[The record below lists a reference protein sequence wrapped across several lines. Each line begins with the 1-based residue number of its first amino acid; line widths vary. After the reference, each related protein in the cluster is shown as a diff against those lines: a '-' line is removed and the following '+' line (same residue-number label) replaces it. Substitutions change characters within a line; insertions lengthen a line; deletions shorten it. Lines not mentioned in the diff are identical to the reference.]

1 MIQQPHF
8 WVSIQKNWNRIFCTA
23 TLFAA
28 RGTNVLIFEQIK
40 KCDMYVT
47 WIRSH
52 SAFLKRRKSHHKGQ
66 QKWTWKTLLSLLLL
80 LFSHQLVSDS
90 LQPHRLQHT
99 KLPCPSPSPGV
110 CSNSCP
116 LSQWCHPT
124 ISSCVV
130 PFSSCLQS
138 FPASGSFQ
146 MSQFFS
152 SGGQSIGASASAPAF
167 PINIQGWFPLRLT
180 SLISLLSKGLSEDM
194 RPSEISQSQKD
205 NYCMIPLPWDYLK

>member
-1 MIQQPHF
+1 MWH
-8 WVSIQKNWNRIFCTA
+8 V
-23 TLFAA
+23 
-28 RGTNVLIFEQIK
+28 
-40 KCDMYVT
+40 CDMNQIPFSFFKKEET
-47 WIRSH
+47 SP
-52 SAFLKRRKSHHKGQ
+52 KGQ

-152 SGGQSIGASASAPAF
+152 SGGQSIGASASAPVL

-205 NYCMIPLPWDYLK
+205 NYCMIPLTWDYLK

>member
-23 TLFAA
+23 TLFEA
-28 RGTNVLIFEQIK
+28 RGTNVLIFERIK

-90 LQPHRLQHT
+90 LQPHRLHHAR
-99 KLPCPSPSPGV
+99 LLCPSLSPNFAQIHVHWVSDAIQPSHPV
-110 CSNSCP
+110 LSPSLPAFN
-116 LSQWCHPT
+116 LSQHQGLFKWV
-124 ISSCVV
+124 SSSHQVAKV
-130 PFSSCLQS
+130 LELQLQHQS
-138 FPASGSFQ
+138 F
-146 MSQFFS
+146 
-152 SGGQSIGASASAPAF
+152 QSIF
-167 PINIQGWFPLRLT
+167 RVDFL
-180 SLISLLSKGLSEDM
+180 
-194 RPSEISQSQKD
+194 
-205 NYCMIPLPWDYLK
+205 